1 MDIVWFVLGGM
12 LVLVG
17 IVGCFLP
24 ILPGPPIA
32 FVGLWIQQLKS
43 EAPYTAQFLWMWAGI
58 TLLVTVLDYWVPVYA
73 TKKWGGSKA
82 GIIGCALG
90 LLAGLWFGPLG
101 IILGPMLGAF
111 AGEVLANKNSTHALR
126 SAMGSFFGFLAGTIL
141 KLIACSVMFWYWAS
155 SW

>member
-1 MDIVWFVLGGM
+1 MDVFWFVLGGV
-12 LVLVG
+12 LILVG
-17 IVGCFLP
+17 MAGCFLP

-43 EAPYTAQFLWMWAGI
+43 VAPYTSQYLWIWAGI
-58 TLLVTVLDYWVPVYA
+58 TLMVSVLDYWVPVYA

-82 GIIGCALG
+82 GLIGCTLG

-101 IILGPMLGAF
+101 IILGPMIGAF
-111 AGEVLANKNSTHALR
+111 LGEVLANKNSTHAFR
-126 SAMGSFFGFLAGTIL
+126 SAMGSFMGFLTGTIL
-141 KLIACSVMFWYWAS
+141 KLITCSVMFWYWIT

>member
-24 ILPGPPIA
+24 ILPGPSIA

-43 EAPYTAQFLWMWAGI
+43 VAPYTAQFLWMWAGI

-101 IILGPMLGAF
+101 IILGLMLGAF

-126 SAMGSFFGFLAGTIL
+126 SAMGSFIGFLAGTVL

>member
-43 EAPYTAQFLWMWAGI
+43 VAPYTAQFLWMWAGI